1 MSLVPLTARWTSHK
15 KALSCAR
22 LPPLPYRDLKTGGK
36 GDDRALFLPA
46 AKWSGLQFTIRGG
59 FTHLVLNVRGTAAG
73 LWGRRPLLVKGPDRL
88 GAMRKRTRCGGNRAL
103 QIALLAQRKMT
114 NHAHPSQ
121 RHLETAEIGADKKL
135 SGGAVCTTNIVIA
148 DMEREGEA

>member
-1 MSLVPLTARWTSHK
+1 MPG
-15 KALSCAR
+15 C
-22 LPPLPYRDLKTGGK
+22 
-36 GDDRALFLPA
+36 
-46 AKWSGLQFTIRGG
+46 
-59 FTHLVLNVRGTAAG
+59 
-73 LWGRRPLLVKGPDRL
+73 
-88 GAMRKRTRCGGNRAL
+88 L
-103 QIALLAQRKMT
+103 QIAIAPRKMT

>member
-1 MSLVPLTARWTSHK
+1 MPG
-15 KALSCAR
+15 C
-22 LPPLPYRDLKTGGK
+22 
-36 GDDRALFLPA
+36 
-46 AKWSGLQFTIRGG
+46 
-59 FTHLVLNVRGTAAG
+59 
-73 LWGRRPLLVKGPDRL
+73 
-88 GAMRKRTRCGGNRAL
+88 L
-103 QIALLAQRKMT
+103 QIAIAVAPRKMT